1 MSSSLSKLISIGE
14 LIKPHGIKGQL
25 KVLFFNE
32 NSNTLKDNQI
42 IFLSDNKNNF
52 YEYRIEKIIYSI
64 KKNRIKLFEIDSID
78 SAESL
83 RGYIINIQRSDFPDL
98 KEGEYYLNDLIGYSL
113 LDENDEHYGVVADVF
128 HFPANNVLS
137 ILLNDKEYLIP
148 IIDDIIL
155 NIIHD
160 SKNIVI
166 NPMKG
171 LFD

>member
-1 MSSSLSKLISIGE
+1 M
-14 LIKPHGIKGQL
+14 
-25 KVLFFNE
+25 
-32 NSNTLKDNQI
+32 
-42 IFLSDNKNNF
+42 
-52 YEYRIEKIIYSI
+52 
-64 KKNRIKLFEIDSID
+64 
-78 SAESL
+78 
-83 RGYIINIQRSDFPDL
+83 
-98 KEGEYYLNDLIGYSL
+98 
-113 LDENDEHYGVVADVF
+113 DENDEHYGVVADVF